1 VSLTLFVGSND
12 PNLAEA
18 AQSADSSAYL
28 IDQTNQ
34 HENNSGVCYTSIS
47 DIESLDDDVE
57 SLADFAS
64 LLRQAD
70 VIIYVPDPTWNA
82 DQKVK
87 QYSERYWVERYLYTF
102 SLDKTKK
109 ILNCPTPCSP
119 TNDDLILTLNAQ
131 RKNND
136 PHLWVSGCSSTW
148 GVGVEIHETYG
159 SILAEKLNLPLC
171 MLARPGASV
180 AYAADQILRSD
191 VRKGDLVILGITDH
205 QRKTYYDE
213 ENSKIVQVTVAN
225 FKKQNRKIDLTDPTL
240 LYDSVTAVHQVLN
253 FCRAVNAK
261 LILIGIHT
269 DIEFAA
275 YLKNIPSYIHANG
288 FYGVTENNRYKDIG
302 FDGKKHPGPASHR
315 EFADK
320 ILNKLKEFE

>member
-1 VSLTLFVGSND
+1 MSLTLFVGSND

-34 HENNSGVCYTSIS
+34 HKNNSGVCYTSIS
-47 DIESLDDDVE
+47 DVESLD
-57 SLADFAS
+57 DFAS

-191 VRKGDLVILGITDH
+191 VRKGDLVILGITNH

-213 ENSKIVQVTVAN
+213 ENSKIVQVTVTN

-240 LYDSVTAVHQVLN
+240 LYDSITAVHRVLN

-288 FYGVTENNRYKDIG
+288 FYGVNKNNMLKDVG
-302 FDGKKHPGPASHR
+302 DDNEHPGPLTHIWYA
-315 EFADK
+315 EK
-320 ILNKLKEFE
+320 ILDKLKEIE